1 MPHSLKDVAAPAKP
15 QHKGS
20 WTSFLRVRSVS
31 DCSLALNCIW
41 IANLLQ
47 SIASFSGDLSSLAA
61 PPFILSTTSLV
72 EYSSYWAD
80 RPSLFVAPVNEPDP
94 AKRALLVLR
103 WFLSTLRQR
112 TAYRDGKVGGEKKP
126 LNPFLGELFVGKWE
140 DAAGTTQIVSE
151 QVRYAHGFCM

>member
-1 MPHSLKDVAAPAKP
+1 MWPLPQNPKTRVPGHLSSEYAAFLTVLLLLIVSSL
-15 QHKGS
+15 
-20 WTSFLRVRSVS
+20 L
-31 DCSLALNCIW
+31 I
-41 IANLLQ
+41 LLQ
-47 SIASFSGDLSSLAA
+47 SIASFSGDLSSLVA

-94 AKRALLVLR
+94 AKRALSVLK